1 MRVLQCNVSRVFPVT
16 GTGSDV
22 QTPKC
27 HLKKKTP
34 PAPETG
40 PKCKKVSVS
49 DTSANGAILTQEKSK
64 SVGAAENATSRESNP
79 LKSDCHPSVSRTS
92 GVVAVGEKTGAGSE
106 LEQLSVVSGDG
117 KCSDFPTVDQTSG
130 PSGETSTSEK
140 QGPSYKG
147 ECCQVQPEPVC
158 RSEQMEGH
166 FYKHKSKR
174 KHDVAKE
181 ETPEKCLQSKQRS
194 KHAKHCRDAK
204 FEGTRV
210 PHLVKKRRYHQQNSE
225 QASEAE
231 ERSSDDY
238 VLEKLFKKS
247 GNGFDESLT

>member
-1 MRVLQCNVSRVFPVT
+1 M
-16 GTGSDV
+16 
-22 QTPKC
+22 
-27 HLKKKTP
+27 
-34 PAPETG
+34 
-40 PKCKKVSVS
+40 
-49 DTSANGAILTQEKSK
+49 GAS
-64 SVGAAENATSRESNP
+64 ENATCRESGP
-79 LKSDCHPSVSRTS
+79 LKSDCHPSVSRPS
-92 GVVAVGEKTGAGSE
+92 SVVAVGEKTGAGSE
-106 LEQLSVVSGDG
+106 LEQLSAMSGDG
-117 KCSDFPTVDQTSG
+117 KCSYFPTVDQTSG
-130 PSGETSTSEK
+130 PSGEARTAEK

-147 ECCQVQPEPVC
+147 KCCQVQPEPVC
-158 RSEQMEGH
+158 RSERMEGH
-166 FYKHKSKR
+166 FCKHKSKR

-181 ETPEKCLQSKQRS
+181 TPEKCLQFKQKS

-247 GNGFDESLT
+247 GNGFDESLIWVLGTANVGVIPSTAVFTNSTNLHLPILPSEDLKEFRTLGNNTT